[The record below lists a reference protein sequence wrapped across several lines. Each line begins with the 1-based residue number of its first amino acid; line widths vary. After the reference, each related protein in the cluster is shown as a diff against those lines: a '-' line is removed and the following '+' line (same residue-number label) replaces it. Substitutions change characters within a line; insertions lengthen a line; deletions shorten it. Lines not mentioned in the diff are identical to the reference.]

1 MALDNIESSFSSSLT
16 ILAISLWAVMMATFF
31 IDLHVPQDEITQT
44 QLLSQAIAMDNQ
56 GRYHDP
62 VSGNR
67 YLVYFG
73 TDNSTNNSKAGI
85 AGVNFSNYNNMVL
98 PTSIITTNGPN
109 DNLTVN
115 TEYILR
121 TIPMIVNNSG
131 DMRFQSWTLQ
141 AGYDSFKPPK
151 PGD

>member
-1 MALDNIESSFSSSLT
+1 MALDNIESSFSSTLT

-56 GRYHDP
+56 GGYQDP
-62 VSGNR
+62 ASGNR

-73 TDNSTNNSKAGI
+73 TDNSANNSKAGM
-85 AGVNFSNYNNMVL
+85 AGTNFTNNMVL
-98 PTSIITTNGPN
+98 PTSLITTRGPN

-115 TEYILR
+115 THYILR
-121 TIPMIVNNSG
+121 TIPVIVNNSG
-131 DMRFQSWTLQ
+131 DMRFESWTVQ
-141 AGYDSFKPPK
+141 AGYDSFTPPQ
-151 PGD
+151 PGE